1 MLKFIYYTILN
12 TDNVFPEPVDAIPT
26 KLLPDKAIG
35 HPCA

>member
-1 MLKFIYYTILN
+1 MHNYNKLLS

-35 HPCA
+35 HPWA